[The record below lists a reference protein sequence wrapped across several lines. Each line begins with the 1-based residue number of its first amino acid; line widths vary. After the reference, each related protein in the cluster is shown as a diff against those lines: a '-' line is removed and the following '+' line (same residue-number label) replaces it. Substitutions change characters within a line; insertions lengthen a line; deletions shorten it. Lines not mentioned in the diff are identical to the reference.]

1 MGPWVLIKARRY
13 KRDDPGLRQAR
24 PRLLMGKVVVIEDE
38 IRTRGSKAIRARAAS
53 GDPDVLAPAILYI
66 VWEWRA
72 HGKWAQSKKSND

>member
-1 MGPWVLIKARRY
+1 
-13 KRDDPGLRQAR
+13 
-24 PRLLMGKVVVIEDE
+24 MGKVVVIEDE